1 MLGAALVRAV
11 YALSTASASALAAGA
26 VKTDDYF
33 FMDVIFG
40 KQRSVEMGR
49 GTSGVEFR
57 VFPEGLR
64 RALGEFTASGRSLF
78 VSGSFIATDPW
89 RSPASTDEERA
100 FVKSVL
106 RYDYRGG
113 QASRRG
119 EARIVASPA
128 RMDRE
133 RFYFNTEPCR
143 DFYPVEAPDALRPV
157 GGGFTV
163 MRYDDG
169 DQTAAVGYTGDY
181 RSLAMGFPFEAI
193 VDEGQRDRLMQQI
206 MNFLEPRK

>member
-1 MLGAALVRAV
+1 M
-11 YALSTASASALAAGA
+11 
-26 VKTDDYF
+26 KTDDYF

-106 RYDYRGG
+106 RYDYRGDRLRAG
-113 QASRRG
+113 ARRASWLRR
-119 EARIVASPA
+119 PA
-128 RMDRE
+128 WIANGSISTPSRAATSIPSR
-133 RFYFNTEPCR
+133 
-143 DFYPVEAPDALRPV
+143 APDALRPV

>member
-1 MLGAALVRAV
+1 
-11 YALSTASASALAAGA
+11 
-26 VKTDDYF
+26 
-33 FMDVIFG
+33 
-40 KQRSVEMGR
+40 MGR

-128 RMDRE
+128 AWIANGSISTPNRAATSIPSRLPTRCVRSGVGSPSCGTTTATRPPPWATRRLPFAGDGIPVRGDR
-133 RFYFNTEPCR
+133 RRGAARP
-143 DFYPVEAPDALRPV
+143 ADAADHEFSR
-157 GGGFTV
+157 
-163 MRYDDG
+163 
-169 DQTAAVGYTGDY
+169 TAQ
-181 RSLAMGFPFEAI
+181 I
-193 VDEGQRDRLMQQI
+193 VCLQQI
-206 MNFLEPRK
+206 KWYYLLCHSNNKSRRVSWRP

>member
-1 MLGAALVRAV
+1 M
-11 YALSTASASALAAGA
+11 
-26 VKTDDYF
+26 
-33 FMDVIFG
+33 
-40 KQRSVEMGR
+40 
-49 GTSGVEFR
+49 
-57 VFPEGLR
+57 
-64 RALGEFTASGRSLF
+64 
-78 VSGSFIATDPW
+78 
-89 RSPASTDEERA
+89 TDEERA